1 MYEILDFDANFGAY
15 SEKWME
21 MNKKKFKNI
30 EQMEDAMPDV
40 YMHWLN
46 SPAAF
51 LQGETPGLYFQKFDN
66 AAELVKWMEAYE
78 EAEVPVP
85 DPLMERIADLGEKS
99 VSPLM
104 RAAADSEKD
113 AQMRVT
119 ALNLLKEIETDGA
132 PLEMCLAIID
142 SREADDEV
150 ADVAAELL
158 QTLGEDCV
166 PPILERINEVTDEAR
181 ETYLDVLCNFPGDE
195 RIFPPLMEAFETHP
209 DKRALYASYLGKLG
223 DPRAVETLKETL
235 TDPELNYLDYLEIRN
250 AVEMLGGTVEIDRE
264 FAGDPYYEALKGQ

>member
-21 MNKKKFKNI
+21 LNKKKFKNI

-51 LQGETPGLYFQKFDN
+51 LQGEAPGLYFQKFDN
-66 AAELVKWMEAYE
+66 AAELVKWLEAYE
-78 EAEVPVP
+78 DADVPVP

-104 RAAADSEKD
+104 RAAADAERD
-113 AQMRVT
+113 AQVRVT

-132 PLEMCLAIID
+132 PLEMCLEIID

-158 QTLGEDCV
+158 QTLGETCV
-166 PPILERINEVTDEAR
+166 PPILERINDVTDEAR

-223 DPRAVETLKETL
+223 DPRAVETLKDVL

>member
-1 MYEILDFDANFGAY
+1 
-15 SEKWME
+15 
-21 MNKKKFKNI
+21 
-30 EQMEDAMPDV
+30 
-40 YMHWLN
+40 
-46 SPAAF
+46 
-51 LQGETPGLYFQKFDN
+51 
-66 AAELVKWMEAYE
+66 
-78 EAEVPVP
+78 
-85 DPLMERIADLGEKS
+85 
-99 VSPLM
+99 M

-132 PLEMCLAIID
+132 PLEMCLAVID

>member
-21 MNKKKFKNI
+21 LNKKRFKNI

-51 LQGETPGLYFQKFDN
+51 LQGEAPGLYFQKFDN
-66 AAELVKWMEAYE
+66 AAELVKWLEAYE
-78 EAEVPVP
+78 DAGVPVP
-85 DPLMERIADLGEKS
+85 DPLMERIADLGERS

-104 RAAADSEKD
+104 RAAADAGRD
-113 AQMRVT
+113 AQVRVT

-158 QTLGEDCV
+158 QTLGEECV
-166 PPILERINEVTDEAR
+166 PPILARINEVTDEAR

-223 DPRAVETLKETL
+223 DPRAMETLRDAL

>member
-1 MYEILDFDANFGAY
+1 MYEILDFDANFAAY

-51 LQGETPGLYFQKFDN
+51 LQGEAPGLYFQRFDN
-66 AAELVKWMEAYE
+66 AAELVRWLEAYL
-78 EAEVPVP
+78 EANVPVP
-85 DPLMERIADLGEKS
+85 DPLMERITDLGEKS

-104 RAAADSEKD
+104 RAAADSERD

-132 PLEMCLAIID
+132 PLNLCLEIID

-158 QTLGEDCV
+158 QTLGEECV
-166 PPILERINEVTDEAR
+166 PPILTRINEVTDEAR

-223 DPRAVETLKETL
+223 DPRAIEGLKDVL

>member
-119 ALNLLKEIETDGA
+119 ALNLLKEIETNGA

-223 DPRAVETLKETL
+223 DSRAVETLKETL

>member
-21 MNKKKFKNI
+21 LNKKRFKNI

-51 LQGETPGLYFQKFDN
+51 LQGEAPGLYFQKFDN
-66 AAELVKWMEAYE
+66 AAELVKWLEAYE
-78 EAEVPVP
+78 DAGVPVP
-85 DPLMERIADLGEKS
+85 DPLMERIADLGERS

-104 RAAADSEKD
+104 RAAADAGRD
-113 AQMRVT
+113 AQVRVT

-158 QTLGEDCV
+158 QTLGEECV
-166 PPILERINEVTDEAR
+166 PPILARINEVTDEAR

-223 DPRAVETLKETL
+223 DSRAVETLKETL

>member
-21 MNKKKFKNI
+21 LNKKKFKNI

-51 LQGETPGLYFQKFDN
+51 LQGEAPGLYFQKFDN
-66 AAELVKWMEAYE
+66 AAELVKWLEAYE
-78 EAEVPVP
+78 DADVPVP

-104 RAAADSEKD
+104 RAAADAERD
-113 AQMRVT
+113 AQVRVT

-132 PLEMCLAIID
+132 PLEMCLEIID

-158 QTLGEDCV
+158 QTLGETCV

-223 DPRAVETLKETL
+223 DPRAVETLKDVL